1 MNEKA
6 VRAIQHVTAAALADD
21 SETAVVEL
29 DEAGE
34 LIDALVQEHQGGWE
48 GKKEKPEGKEDREEF
63 EQAPPEEDEPEGEEG
78 GVRAK
83 VGEKVGTVKDSVPT
97 RATPLALAGLG
108 VVATLAT
115 LGALKALS
123 GGGEE

>member
-6 VRAIQHVTAAALADD
+6 VKAIQHVTAAALADD

-34 LIDALVQEHQGGWE
+34 LIDALVQEHQGGSE
-48 GKKEKPEGKEDREEF
+48 KEEE
-63 EQAPPEEDEPEGEEG
+63 EEEVEHAPHEEDVPEGEEG

-83 VGEKVGTVKDSVPT
+83 VGEKVGTVKESVPT

-108 VVATLAT
+108 IVAALAT